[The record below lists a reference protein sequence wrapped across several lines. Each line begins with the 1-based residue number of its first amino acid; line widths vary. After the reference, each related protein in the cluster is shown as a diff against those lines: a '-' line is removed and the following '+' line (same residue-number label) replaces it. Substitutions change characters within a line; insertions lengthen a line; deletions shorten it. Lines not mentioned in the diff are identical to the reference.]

1 MIRPQ
6 AAEGKSPAA
15 PESTTDHS
23 LHHAGV
29 ALLSHWECGGRA
41 APPLPPSRA
50 CRTMRAAHSRGPR
63 PAPPLVIPAFAGI
76 QGGRAAGGYP
86 AHPVLPST
94 PSAILPLP
102 QQNICPTLSPTH
114 QPKKGGHF
122 AAGRPSTP
130 RTCCPSARRCAAPVP
145 VSRGDAMQAAV
156 QGEDAGY
163 ALRVLP
169 KGGDGERGA
178 NPSRCSVM
186 RARCSTGPRPCQRAA
201 PVPVSRGDAMQ
212 AAVQGEDAG
221 LTLRVLPKGGDG
233 ECGAN
238 PSRSSV
244 MRTGCSAGVAQAPD
258 LGRCGSRPRY
268 THQTQNTRLR
278 THLRKVVQLQPAH
291 RRTPAASKQGR
302 NHQPSKQSPSSA
314 LVSFESAQKKA
325 ADNQPKE
332 NNQAACRRQLRW
344 RPLHN
349 RHSRTSPA
357 PTHPHKAVA
366 PAAAGG
372 IPALTEAR
380 RLLECPL
387 RGRV

>member
-1 MIRPQ
+1 MPYTLPNTPAEERRSLCSG
-6 AAEGKSPAA
+6 AAK
-15 PESTTDHS
+15 HS
-23 LHHAGV
+23 KDVLPLSEKVRGSGPSVLRRCHAG
-29 ALLSHWECGGRA
+29 
-41 APPLPPSRA
+41 
-50 CRTMRAAHSRGPR
+50 RGPR
-63 PAPPLVIPAFAGI
+63 RGRRVRPPCP
-76 QGGRAAGGYP
+76 
-86 AHPVLPST
+86 
-94 PSAILPLP
+94 P
-102 QQNICPTLSPTH
+102 Q
-114 QPKKGGHF
+114 
-122 AAGRPSTP
+122 
-130 RTCCPSARRCAAPVP
+130 RRRWGA
-145 VSRGDAMQAAV
+145 
-156 QGEDAGY
+156 
-163 ALRVLP
+163 
-169 KGGDGERGA
+169 RGA

-314 LVSFESAQKKA
+314 LVSFESAQKKLPTINRRRTIKRPA
-325 ADNQPKE
+325 AGSCDGDL
-332 NNQAACRRQLRW
+332 C
-344 RPLHN
+344 
-349 RHSRTSPA
+349 TTVIPA
-357 PTHPHKAVA
+357 PPLPQPTPTKPSRQPP
-366 PAAAGG
+366 PAAS
-372 IPALTEAR
+372 R
-380 RLLECPL
+380 RLFSHHFWY
-387 RGRV
+387 RGSRMSHEQTTSTDDH

>member
-41 APPLPPSRA
+41 APPLPAVPSLSNHARRTQPRSAARTHPHRA
-50 CRTMRAAHSRGPR
+50 VA
-63 PAPPLVIPAFAGI
+63 PATVIPAKAGI
-76 QGGRAAGGYP
+76 QGGRAARGIP
-86 AHPVLPST
+86 LTPSSLPPPLPSS
-94 PSAILPLP
+94 PCP

-278 THLRKVVQLQPAH
+278 THLRKVVQLQPA
-291 RRTPAASKQGR
+291 
-302 NHQPSKQSPSSA
+302 PSAYPCGIQARKE
-314 LVSFESAQKKA
+314 LSAQ
-325 ADNQPKE
+325 QTITLFGT
-332 NNQAACRRQLRW
+332 C
-344 RPLHN
+344 
-349 RHSRTSPA
+349 
-357 PTHPHKAVA
+357 
-366 PAAAGG
+366 
-372 IPALTEAR
+372 
-380 RLLECPL
+380 
-387 RGRV
+387 